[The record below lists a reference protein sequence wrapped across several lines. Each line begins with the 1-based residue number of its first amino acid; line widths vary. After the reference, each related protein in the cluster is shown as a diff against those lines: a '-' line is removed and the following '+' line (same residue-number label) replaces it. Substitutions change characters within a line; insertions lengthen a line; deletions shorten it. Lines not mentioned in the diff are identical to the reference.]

1 MAVCTNTSGTRITR
15 ATVTQTMFLGHGVEP
30 PEVYATSST
39 MHTQIE
45 NLEASRQKVQGAAQ
59 PHVSAPH
66 SFHSPTILSWRPHS
80 SQT

>member
-1 MAVCTNTSGTRITR
+1 MAVCANTSGTRITR
-15 ATVTQTMFLGHGVEP
+15 ATVAQPMFLGHGVEP

-45 NLEASRQKVQGAAQ
+45 NLEASRQKVQRAAQ
-59 PHVSAPH
+59 PHVLAPH
-66 SFHSPTILSWRPHS
+66 SFHSPTILSWRPYS